1 MTYVG
6 SLQMDITEKQTESIE
21 SKLEQSEDLPEMK
34 EFKGKTLL
42 VELTGGAILG
52 GMSVVFA
59 FLVNPYMPTVP
70 LMGIKIIDF
79 IAIPMILA
87 FIVFGI
93 RGGLLATTIGCLF
106 ILLLPEYL
114 PWVGMLAKFSATI
127 PMIIVPWL
135 FFKTNKFTS
144 KIRIINLIEESSE
157 NLLKYY
163 PFLMTLA
170 VLIRLLLMF
179 TLNLVAFVPLYSG
192 ITLSVDPK
200 MALILAAGY
209 ALWNV
214 VQGTVDAYLPYLIA
228 YPTRLAK
235 TFSTW

>member
-1 MTYVG
+1 MC
-6 SLQMDITEKQTESIE
+6 SLQIDKTEKQTDTIE
-21 SKLEQSEDLPEMK
+21 GKLEQSDSEDLPEMK

-42 VELTGGAILG
+42 VELAGGAILG
-52 GMSVVFA
+52 GMSIVFA

-87 FIVFGI
+87 YIVFGI
-93 RGGLLATTIGCLF
+93 RGGLLATLIGSVF

-144 KIRIINLIEESSE
+144 KSRIINLIDETSE

-163 PFLMTLA
+163 PFLMAVA

-179 TLNLVAFVPLYSG
+179 TLNLFAFVPLYSG
-192 ITLSVDPK
+192 ISITVDPK

-209 ALWNV
+209 ALWNI
-214 VQGTVDAYLPYLIA
+214 VQGTIDAYLPYLIA